1 MLIKVVEDHIILRLF
16 LLVSSQ
22 PPREV
27 LWLVVVF
34 LHTGLG
40 QVEHSIQQEGLCG
53 LQAQHKLCG
62 PHKRTVTDGALRLH
76 CTSVTLVKCEI
87 KGSDSQLPA
96 GTGYNVG

>member
-16 LLVSSQ
+16 LIVSSQ

-27 LWLVVVF
+27 LWLAVVF
-34 LHTGLG
+34 LHAALG

-62 PHKRTVTDGALRLH
+62 HTR
-76 CTSVTLVKCEI
+76 
-87 KGSDSQLPA
+87 QLLLMEQA
-96 GTGYNVG
+96 AHLLLLLLNEK